1 MNERSRSRVLIVIP
15 TLMLGLTLMQGS
27 TCQAQANKQR
37 GATVGGL
44 IGAAVGGLIGDNNG
58 EAGAGAAIGG
68 VVTALKTQKLWANT
82 VLLLNGDN
90 GGPVWCS
97 R

>member
-1 MNERSRSRVLIVIP
+1 MKNKARRSY
-15 TLMLGLTLMQGS
+15 LGMVS
-27 TCQAQANKQR
+27 
-37 GATVGGL
+37 
-44 IGAAVGGLIGDNNG
+44 AVD
-58 EAGAGAAIGG
+58 AAIGG